1 MLSAAFCVALMMAG
15 CHSQKDSRQAWVTT
29 WATAIQL
36 AEPYNL
42 PPAPGLEGNTLR
54 QIVQVSI
61 GGDVVRLRLSNEYG
75 TSDAELVSVEL
86 AEALS
91 AGETCQQDERSRQRV
106 TFDGSERVVI
116 KAGERVVS
124 DPIAFPLEP
133 RQNVAITIR
142 FGQMSSTIV
151 TGHPGSRTTSY
162 LLASDTGSDWTK
174 AVPTNHWYVISALD
188 VKRRNSAQ
196 RAVAV
201 LGNSI
206 TDGRGSTTN
215 QQDRWTDNLSRRLL
229 AERKTRDV
237 AVLNFGL
244 GGNCVVLDGGLG
256 PTALTRYRRDLFG
269 QQGVRYLILFEGVND
284 LGNCDDGPST
294 ADRIIGVYEQII
306 SEAHAQNI
314 RVYGATVTP
323 FQGHYYYS
331 DDHEAGRQRLNAWVR
346 TSPLLDGFIDFDKA
360 VRNPADTLRL
370 NERYLYENDW
380 LHPNAE
386 GYHMMADI
394 IDIKTLFAL

>member
-1 MLSAAFCVALMMAG
+1 M
-15 CHSQKDSRQAWVTT
+15 
-29 WATAIQL
+29 QL
-36 AEPYNL
+36 VEPHNL

-54 QIVQVSI
+54 QIVQISV
-61 GGDVVRLRLSNEYG
+61 GGEAVQLRLSNEYG
-75 TSDAELVSVEL
+75 TADMEIAGVEM

-91 AGETCQQDERSRQRV
+91 AGDSPWQDEQSVHRI
-106 TFDGSERVVI
+106 TFGGKDNILI
-116 KAGERVVS
+116 KVGERVTS
-124 DPIAFPLEP
+124 DPIRFPVKP

-142 FGQMSSTIV
+142 FGRLSPADV

-162 LLASDTGSDWTK
+162 ILPPMETDWAK
-174 AVPTNHWYVISALD
+174 AVPTNHWYVINAID
-188 VKRRNSAQ
+188 VKRSTPSCAI
-196 RAVAV
+196 AV

-229 AERKTRDV
+229 ADPQTDGV

-244 GGNCVVLDGGLG
+244 GGNCVVREGGLG
-256 PTALTRYRRDLFG
+256 PTAQTRFRRDLFG

-284 LGNCDDGPST
+284 LGTCDDGLRT
-294 ADRIIGVYEQII
+294 ADDVIHVFEQII
-306 SEAHAQNI
+306 SEAHAQDI

-323 FQGHYYYS
+323 FKGHYYYT
-331 DDHEAGRQRLNAWVR
+331 DDREQGRQRLNDWVR

-360 VRNPADTLRL
+360 VRSSFDTIRL
-370 NERYLYENDW
+370 NERFLYEEDW

-386 GYHMMADI
+386 GYHVMADA
-394 IDIKTLFAL
+394 IDLQLLFPASNQTYRKKIGK